1 MPEKCPCKGDYLD
14 KLIQPS
20 ILALLCEGP
29 AYGLELLHELDRRGL
44 ANGADSAGFYRA
56 LKKLEETGKLASCW
70 QTGRSGRP
78 RRVYVLTDAGRRCLE
93 NWQHTLLAYMEDVR
107 RVSNAVNA
115 ACALTNNAKN

>member
-1 MPEKCPCKGDYLD
+1 MPEKCPCTGDYLD
-14 KLIQPS
+14 TLIQPS

-70 QTGRSGRP
+70 QTGRSGMEVRHTTYQSALYRMSRRARP
-78 RRVYVLTDAGRRCLE
+78 RLCWLTANGCACRRIQL
-93 NWQHTLLAYMEDVR
+93 QSFGGSRQD
-107 RVSNAVNA
+107 
-115 ACALTNNAKN
+115 